1 MNSQLKLRMN
11 RIDWSPGIR
20 TCLGILAAFFGS
32 PGIGAEKGGP
42 AADTTPPDYSRYTQS
57 YHMPFGNSK
66 PVNFDDLKSMSV
78 RASINGG
85 PPMRLQIDTGSTGVI
100 VGASDVPDIDP
111 NAPAGSITYSSS
123 GVELLGVWTPVTIT
137 FPDSKDEQ
145 GNVATAVVP
154 VLAVSE
160 RKVHPGAVNGS
171 SFKPAMNP
179 KIYMFGIGTG
189 RGKEP
194 HQERNP
200 WVNLK
205 EMQAGTMRRGYTIT
219 RDGITLGLT
228 AKTVGEGYLYEKLK
242 EHTGTVG
249 DAAAKPGSV
258 KDWDSSR
265 GWAVVGGEKCQES
278 GMLLD
283 TGLTNMMIQA
293 PSPASKGDVADGTD
307 VTIHLLSGRLSYSF
321 KVGDTTNPAA
331 PRKVSWVV
339 RTTGPLINTGLR
351 ALALYDYLYDADG
364 GYFGLRPV
372 SKQR

>member
-1 MNSQLKLRMN
+1 MNSKMRPRIN
-11 RIDWSPGIR
+11 GIDWSPGIR
-20 TCLGILAAFFGS
+20 TCLGILAAFFAS

-42 AADTTPPDYSRYTQS
+42 APDTMPPDYSRYTQS
-57 YHMPFGNSK
+57 YHMPFGNLK
-66 PVNFDDLKSMSV
+66 PVNFEDLKSMSV

-100 VGASDVPDIDP
+100 VGASDVPNIDP

-137 FPDSKDEQ
+137 FPDSKDAN

-179 KIYMFGIGTG
+179 KIYMFGIGSG

-194 HQERNP
+194 HQEKNP

-205 EMQAGTMRRGYTIT
+205 EMQAGTMRRGYTIA

-249 DAAAKPGSV
+249 DAAAKQGGV
-258 KDWDSSR
+258 RDWDSSR
-265 GWAVVGGEKCQES
+265 GWAVVGGEKCVES

-307 VTIHLLSGRLSYSF
+307 VTVHLLSGRLSYSF
-321 KVGDTTNPAA
+321 KVGDTANPVA